1 MALGGGI
8 WQVQNKV
15 LPGTYINIT
24 SAARA
29 GDSPTERGV
38 VAAPFMLSWGSEE
51 TVFAVTAEEY
61 KNKCRSIFGY
71 DADSDK
77 MLALRELFCNA
88 TTVYCYRLGTG
99 TKAANDYAT
108 AKYAGVRGND
118 ITIKIASDVDNANYY
133 RVGTYLDGVCVD
145 EQLIKEVSALTANDF
160 VTFKTGFT
168 LQAVA
173 GAPLTG
179 GADCQSYT
187 GQHYQAFLDA
197 IESYTYNVLCCPV
210 RAIGAADSTSLA
222 TIALFVNFIKRMRDE
237 IGAKCQLCAIRPV
250 ADHEGVIGVW
260 NTATYN
266 GETSDALVYW
276 VAGAQASAPTNRS
289 LTNCAYNGNLTVNTA
304 YTQAALE
311 QALKAG
317 KFILHNVN
325 GTVRVLS
332 DINTLV
338 TFTDDKGE
346 IFRDNQTVRVCD
358 SLANKIAQMF
368 AERYMG
374 TVQNDESGREALWN
388 DVVKLIQSMTSER
401 LISAFDP
408 GCISVSAGD
417 KKGSVQISVAGLRL
431 IGSMEQLYMRIV
443 VM

>member
-1 MALGGGI
+1 M
-8 WQVQNKV
+8 
-15 LPGTYINIT
+15 
-24 SAARA
+24 
-29 GDSPTERGV
+29 
-38 VAAPFMLSWGSEE
+38 
-51 TVFAVTAEEY
+51 
-61 KNKCRSIFGY
+61 
-71 DADSDK
+71 
-77 MLALRELFCNA
+77 
-88 TTVYCYRLGTG
+88 
-99 TKAANDYAT
+99 
-108 AKYAGVRGND
+108 
-118 ITIKIASDVDNANYY
+118 
-133 RVGTYLDGVCVD
+133 
-145 EQLIKEVSALTANDF
+145 
-160 VTFKTGFT
+160 
-168 LQAVA
+168 
-173 GAPLTG
+173 
-179 GADCQSYT
+179 
-187 GQHYQAFLDA
+187 
-197 IESYTYNVLCCPV
+197 
-210 RAIGAADSTSLA
+210 
-222 TIALFVNFIKRMRDE
+222 
-237 IGAKCQLCAIRPV
+237 
-250 ADHEGVIGVW
+250 
-260 NTATYN
+260 
-266 GETSDALVYW
+266 
-276 VAGAQASAPTNRS
+276 
-289 LTNCAYNGNLTVNTA
+289 NTA

-431 IGSMEQLYMRIV
+431 IGSMDQLYMRIV